1 MWQKHYFLRIT
12 VWSELKFTPKNIH
25 FTRIISVHPWQIACL
40 HGASSHEIDYVG
52 KFWEILNLEG
62 HQNCITCSR
71 VMAILLNGWTL
82 PIGEAASGRVCTCS
96 LRRRLVFIQARI
108 NQAPI
113 NRTRCDLFSLDNN
126 KGLCPLCGCMTRWL
140 YQRYMLPWELRPET
154 LCTVVR

>member
-40 HGASSHEIDYVG
+40 HGASSHKIDYVG

-96 LRRRLVFIQARI
+96 LCSRLVFIQARI
-108 NQAPI
+108 QPLSI
-113 NRTRCDLFSLDNN
+113 VLDVICSAWTTT
-126 KGLCPLCGCMTRWL
+126 KAYAHYVDVWRDDYIKDICSPGSYGLKPCVP
-140 YQRYMLPWELRPET
+140 
-154 LCTVVR
+154 